1 MNYKET
7 ENKNKLYLWV
17 LTSLVRCFEFISR
30 ICFDPDNLKDTRES
44 WHNDGSVSVAVLWDV
59 GGGSLFLKWHVY
71 RPLLDNKHQL

>member
-1 MNYKET
+1 MNYKEA

-17 LTSLVRCFEFISR
+17 LTSLVDVLNLFPEFVLISIIWR
-30 ICFDPDNLKDTRES
+30 TRES
-44 WHNDGSVSVAVLWDV
+44 QHNDGPVSAAVLWDV